1 MGVSDPLGEVVM
13 RHILFVAVGIAAIG
27 LASPAAAQ
35 NSPCAV
41 LPQAG
46 PVPNP
51 NGGTEVSTPPQ
62 IAFNGAMSCPAG
74 SRLVTGNGPPRCVRT
89 LPTVVQGNPQAECYA
104 GLPFGPVSMVDKLAR
119 PIAGQCATRVNN
131 IPIRGRGV
139 GFNDVVVTLVPMTGT
154 AMTRLVDPLPAQ
166 TADSPVDQ
174 RCLGPDCRLMQLTTT
189 AETPQSAVL
198 SIGLPGRPPVTRTL
212 NFARSCPKPP
222 NISKCPPLGGTSPGS
237 TPSRN
242 CP

>member
-1 MGVSDPLGEVVM
+1 M
-13 RHILFVAVGIAAIG
+13 VAGIAAFG
-27 LASPAAAQ
+27 LASPSAAQ
-35 NSPCAV
+35 NSPCAA
-41 LPQAG
+41 LPLSG

-51 NGGTEVSTPPQ
+51 NGGTVNVLAIATPGGWQ
-62 IAFNGAMSCPAG
+62 CP
-74 SRLVTGNGPPRCVRT
+74 TGTNRIPNSNPPMCARPV
-89 LPTVVQGNPQAECYA
+89 PTMVQGNPRAECYA

-139 GFNDVVVTLVPMTGT
+139 GFDDVVVTLVPMTGT
-154 AMTRLVDPLPAQ
+154 AMRRLVDPLPAQ

-189 AETPQSAVL
+189 AETPQSAVF

-222 NISKCPPLGGTSPGS
+222 NVSTCPPLVGTSTGN
-237 TPSRN
+237 TPPRN
-242 CP
+242 CR